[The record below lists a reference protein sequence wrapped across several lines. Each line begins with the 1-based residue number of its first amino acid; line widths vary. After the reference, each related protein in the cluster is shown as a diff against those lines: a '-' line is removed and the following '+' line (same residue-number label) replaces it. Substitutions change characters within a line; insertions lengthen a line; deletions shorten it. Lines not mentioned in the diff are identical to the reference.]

1 MSRCE
6 LLVEVLQVVKYI
18 RILHIPHSRERNN
31 RFVQLNNDN
40 KVKREQAYRLQEQE
54 EKVKDEPQEAVEID
68 SDITSDQVRIS
79 FSMLYDA
86 FAAVTYLLTYL

>member
-18 RILHIPHSRERNN
+18 RILHISHSRERDN
-31 RFVQLNNDN
+31 RFVQSNNDN

-54 EKVKDEPQEAVEID
+54 EKVKDELQEAVEID

-79 FSMLYDA
+79 FSTLYDA